1 MDIVAYLS
9 SNLVLAIVLGILGIG
24 FIWWLVSRHLADQV
38 GMSFEKDDPDML
50 AAREAAQVQF
60 DDFLR
65 RMNNR
70 LPADE
75 HFLVKFN
82 LTPDTADGEWIWA
95 TDIQVET
102 DGFSACLVNEPLDR
116 RFHMG
121 QRVSFARQQIG
132 DWSYMD
138 DGVAYGHFMTRVMLK
153 SASPRVRRRQEAAL
167 GWA

>member
-1 MDIVAYLS
+1 MDIVAYFS
-9 SNLVLAIVLGILGIG
+9 SNPVPLIILAFFGVWL
-24 FIWWLVSRHLADQV
+24 IWSLVSRYFLGEA
-38 GMSFEKDDPDML
+38 GLSFDKDDPDML

-82 LTPDTADGEWIWA
+82 LTPDAADGEWIWA
-95 TDIQVET
+95 TDVREEA
-102 DGFSACLVNEPLDR
+102 DGYSACLVNEPLDR
-116 RFHMG
+116 RFQMD
-121 QRVSFARQQIG
+121 QRVSFTRQQIG
-132 DWSYMD
+132 DWSFMD
-138 DGVAYGHFMTRVMLK
+138 DGVAFGHFMTRVMLK

-167 GWA
+167 GWV